1 MDDEFMIVFKH
12 LTNALRYLRDKNTIH
27 RDIKPDNI
35 MLSININGE
44 RTYKLADL
52 GVARLINEGE
62 NAFTSIVGTEEY
74 IHPVLYHAAI
84 PDKEANILPTTLQT
98 RVNFPF
104 EVDLWSLGVTLY
116 QCATG

>member
-1 MDDEFMIVFKH
+1 
-12 LTNALRYLRDKNTIH
+12 
-27 RDIKPDNI
+27 
-35 MLSININGE
+35 
-44 RTYKLADL
+44 
-52 GVARLINEGE
+52 INEGE